1 MSTKVPPRTP
11 QLPIVPQ
18 VSAQR
23 VTTPHPNTGSRG
35 PGVRRPRR
43 AGEAAAHD
51 GAAMDDGRGPSS
63 GPHEDDATEAPRRAT
78 ARAHGGTGASDA
90 AAGANAV
97 AQAGLRAPVAPRA
110 KVGHATPSAAP
121 RLGAGAAPGT
131 VGEGPSL
138 AQLQALARAVHAHY
152 EAAPPE
158 RQAEANATFA
168 RLDS

>member
-11 QLPIVPQ
+11 QPPIVPQ

-23 VTTPHPNTGSRG
+23 VTTPHPHAGSRG
-35 PGVRRPRR
+35 PAVGRPRR

-51 GAAMDDGRGPSS
+51 GASMDDGHGPSN
-63 GPHEDDATEAPRRAT
+63 GPHEDDATEAPRRGGG
-78 ARAHGGTGASDA
+78 RAHGGTGTSDA

-110 KVGHATPSAAP
+110 KSEHVTPSAAP
-121 RLGAGAAPGT
+121 KPGAGAAQGAA
-131 VGEGPSL
+131 GERNL

-158 RQAEANATFA
+158 RQAEANAAFA
-168 RLDS
+168 RLDG